1 MASRKLARYVTALDE
16 DGRMVTFEPGTTVS
30 AKVAEGITNPK
41 AFEEPEEASADPEP
55 EGDEAAKPAKK
66 AAAKPSSK

>member
-41 AFEEPEEASADPEP
+41 AFEEPEEVSIEP
-55 EGDEAAKPAKK
+55 EVEADAAKPAAKK
-66 AAAKPSSK
+66 AASKPSSK